1 MKSNFR
7 LDDNFI
13 IYFIELERRMES
25 KQLADILA
33 KLEALSE
40 GLAGVRGEVEQGLAG
55 VRGEVVQVEQGLES
69 LREEVKSVRGDVSE
83 RVEGVRW
90 EVKSVRGDMAER
102 LDVVS
107 VNVAKVSKEL
117 ELQAKFTLEVAMMHF
132 NAYQNMSETSASRIE
147 FLASNIKTDFGIA
160 DAKCALTG
168 HKRGVI
174 LAHILPR
181 SAKQHIREMLGIFD
195 AELLNGPRNLIFLCE
210 NIEKKFDRLQLSFVT
225 EMRGP
230 PLREALVMKIWDDN
244 IRDVP
249 IYPGSSFT
257 IGSYENQELDLN
269 TGGSITPQYNPYRR
283 CFAYQY
289 LEAYLKH
296 RKASN
301 YAEEAANCAFSDIET
316 FDEFRKNSIQLC
328 QDLRKGVAREV
339 REEGEE
345 EE

>member
-1 MKSNFR
+1 
-7 LDDNFI
+7 
-13 IYFIELERRMES
+13 MES
-25 KQLADILA
+25 KQLADLIA
-33 KLEALSE
+33 KVVYEALSE
-40 GLAGVRGEVEQGLAG
+40 GLAGLREEVEQGF
-55 VRGEVVQVEQGLES
+55 ES
-69 LREEVKSVRGDVSE
+69 MRVAVKSMRGDVSE
-83 RVEGVRW
+83 LVEGVCL
-90 EVKSVRGDMAER
+90 EVKSVRGDMTER

-132 NAYQNMSETSASRIE
+132 NAYQNVSQTSASKVE
-147 FLASNIKTDFGIA
+147 FLASTIRTDFGIA
-160 DAKCALTG
+160 GAKCALTG
-168 HKRGVI
+168 HERGVI

-257 IGSYENQELDLN
+257 IGSYENHELNLN
-269 TGGSITPQYNPYRR
+269 TGGSITTQYNPYRR

-289 LEAYLKH
+289 LEAYLKN
-296 RKASN
+296 RRASN
-301 YAEEAANCAFSDIET
+301 YAEEASNCAFSDIET
-316 FDEFRKNSIQLC
+316 FDVFRKNSIQLC

-339 REEGEE
+339 GEAGEE